1 MEEQRNRARAAQKKE
16 IITLSDIGSDHPTV
30 FVGYDAL
37 ATQAKVAQIAKIKD
51 RTAIILDKSPCYAEM
66 GGQVGDAAL
75 VTLGGRQWHVTD
87 TQKSGQ
93 TWLHFLDGEDAP
105 EAGATIEI
113 AVDQARRDAIQRL
126 SRLRRHRAAGP
137 ILLIFA
143 LFTIGTTFQVAS
155 AVNNESTSIADRAVT
170 IEEGKQIFLK
180 GCSSCHGLNAEGGQI
195 APSLIG
201 VGAASVD
208 FQVATGRMPMADMS
222 VQAMRK
228 DPVYNAEQVHALATY
243 VASLAPGPQVPG
255 EELLNYERDGSVAEG
270 GELFR
275 TNCAMCHNFAAQGG
289 ALTQGK
295 YAPTLMGV
303 EPRHIYEAMVTGPQS
318 MPVFSD
324 KTITPE
330 EKLSIIKWIKA
341 AEAEPQLGGAALG
354 RVGPVTEGL
363 LVWTLGIG
371 LLIGVAVWL
380 AMKAR

>member
-1 MEEQRNRARAAQKKE
+1 MK
-16 IITLSDIGSDHPTV
+16 
-30 FVGYDAL
+30 
-37 ATQAKVAQIAKIKD
+37 
-51 RTAIILDKSPCYAEM
+51 
-66 GGQVGDAAL
+66 
-75 VTLGGRQWHVTD
+75 
-87 TQKSGQ
+87 
-93 TWLHFLDGEDAP
+93 
-105 EAGATIEI
+105 
-113 AVDQARRDAIQRL
+113 RL

-155 AVNNESTSIADRAVT
+155 AVNSETPVVADRSAA

-180 GCSSCHGLNAEGGQI
+180 GCSSCHGLNAEGVEI

-208 FQVATGRMPMADMS
+208 FQVGTGRMPMADMS
-222 VQAMRK
+222 QQAMRK
-228 DPVYNAEQVHALATY
+228 EPVYTPEEVYALAMY
-243 VASLAPGPQVPG
+243 VASLAPGPEIPA

-275 TNCAMCHNFAAQGG
+275 TNCAMCHNFAGQGG

-295 YAPTLMGV
+295 YAPTVMGV
-303 EPRHIYEAMVTGPQS
+303 EPKHVYEAMITGPQS

-324 KTITPE
+324 KTLTQE
-330 EKLSIIKWIKA
+330 EKISIIKWAKA
-341 AEAEPQLGGAALG
+341 VEVEPQLGGAALG

-380 AMKAR
+380 AMKAK